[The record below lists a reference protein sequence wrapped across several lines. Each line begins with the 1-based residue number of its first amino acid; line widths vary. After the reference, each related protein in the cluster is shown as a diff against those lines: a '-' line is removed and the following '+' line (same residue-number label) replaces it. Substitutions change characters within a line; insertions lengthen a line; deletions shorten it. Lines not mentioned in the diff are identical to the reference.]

1 MNNLLTQRASR
12 FLSRYTDRRLLP
24 LRGDVGVVSFSF
36 DDAPMSAC
44 IAGAAALE
52 RHGVRG
58 TFYVAGGLT
67 DGVEEGLRCHSEAA
81 LRKLQSDGH
90 QLGCHSFSHVHVNR
104 IDAERRRQE
113 FERSAAFLGR
123 LGVDL
128 ETLDFAYPFGG
139 VNVAAKR
146 DCAARFRSSRATGGG
161 THVGVADLNALHTH
175 RFYRS
180 QPDGV
185 SYRER
190 LAVAASQ
197 RGWLVVNTHE
207 VADDAGPFGCT
218 PDELQSA
225 VKQALDAGCRVLTV
239 TAAVDYWMGEAV
251 RA

>member
-1 MNNLLTQRASR
+1 MNPVQRASR
-12 FLSRYTDRRLLP
+12 YLSRYTDRNMLA

-58 TFYVAGGLT
+58 TYYVAGGLT
-67 DGVEEGLRCHSEAA
+67 DGIEEGLRCHSRAA
-81 LRKLQSDGH
+81 LRKLLAQGH

-104 IDAERRRQE
+104 IDAARRQQE
-113 FERSAAFLGR
+113 FSRSAAFLEA

-128 ETLDFAYPFGG
+128 QTLDFAYPFGG
-139 VNVAAKR
+139 VNVGAKH

-161 THVGVADLNALHTH
+161 THVGEADLNALRTH

-180 QPDGV
+180 EPDGV
-185 SYRER
+185 SYRDR
-190 LAVAASQ
+190 LAVAADR

-207 VADDAGPFGCT
+207 VEDGAGPFGCT
-218 PDELQSA
+218 PRALDEA
-225 VKQALDAGCRVLTV
+225 VQQALEAGCRVLTV
-239 TAAVDYWMGEAV
+239 GAALDYWTAQA
-251 RA
+251 R